1 MTTIATVVTDYLA
14 TNPVSA
20 ADALALLRAAA
31 EALRGHACG
40 IQVTGPTAELMAA
53 MEDHGHTV
61 RRKHDDG
68 WYRHVRISI
77 GREGQNV
84 DIAACR
90 KVEP

>member
-1 MTTIATVVTDYLA
+1 MTIAEVIQA
-14 TNPVSA
+14 HCASAEVSA

-31 EALRGHACG
+31 EALRGHAAG